1 MADDPSAL
9 LAEERAYSSRLAQKV
24 QEQAAELKRQA
35 DELEWAAEQRE
46 VANERLQEVDPLF
59 FDKGWGAWLRVQL
72 RGNAGRRA
80 VSPVRDLLKPRTN
93 PSHIVSALAQ
103 HRSALSEASDRINK
117 KGYRCRREPAT

>member
-59 FDKGWGAWLRVQL
+59 FDKL